1 MLRIGNLHGEA
12 YKRKRMKKKK
22 LNVNPGNKYPEDPV

>member
-1 MLRIGNLHGEA
+1 MLGMGILHGEA
-12 YKRKRMKKKK
+12 YKKKEREKK